1 MEKFKLTFYPDNKTI
16 EVEKGKSILSA
27 SISAGVYINSSC
39 GGDGVC
45 GRCKV
50 ILKKGQVLT
59 QPTGRIS
66 LEERKKG
73 IYLACLTTAQSDLE
87 IEVPPESSL
96 DLEKLTAEEVDLR
109 LKGLYSES
117 EEVEPQ
123 ESFFSEDIFVRSP
136 LATKLY
142 LELPPPNL
150 EDKISD
156 LERLYRQIRRV
167 QDIPIMQ
174 AGLANIRRLGE
185 LLRAADWKITVTLGK
200 RNGTTEIVLIEPG
213 NTSLKNFG
221 LAFDIGTTT
230 ISGQLVDL
238 NSKKV
243 LGTKATYNKQ
253 ASFGSD
259 IITRIIYA
267 QEPDGLEKLH
277 HAVIDGMNQMI
288 QELIREHN
296 IDLNDVNCVLCA
308 GNTTMVHLL
317 LRVDPTYIRREPYVP
332 TANFVPTIRASEAG
346 IKINPRGLLSC
357 IPGISS
363 YVGGDVT
370 AGVLACG
377 LDNAEDLSIL
387 IDIGT
392 NGEIVLGNK
401 DFMISASA
409 SAGPAFEG
417 SGVSCGMRS
426 SRGAIQRVKIVLE
439 DFQVAYN
446 TIGTSSALSADGE
459 RSRTIGEVKPRGICG
474 SGYIDAIAQMLVRGL
489 LDKDGKIKSIKHKRI
504 REGEFGREF
513 VLAFKEETDAASDIV
528 ITEADIENIKR
539 SKAAIYSAT
548 SSLVKHMDLD
558 FSKVKKFFIA
568 GGFGTYIDM
577 NNAISIGLLPDLERS
592 KFIFVGN
599 SSLAG
604 ARATL
609 LSYEAMKKAN
619 EIARKITY
627 FELSV
632 EPGYMDEYMAALFFP
647 HTDLSKFPSVK
658 V

>member
-1 MEKFKLTFYPDNKTI
+1 
-16 EVEKGKSILSA
+16 
-27 SISAGVYINSSC
+27 GV
-39 GGDGVC
+39 
-45 GRCKV
+45 
-50 ILKKGQVLT
+50 
-59 QPTGRIS
+59 
-66 LEERKKG
+66 
-73 IYLACLTTAQSDLE
+73 YLACLTTIQSDLE
-87 IEVPPESSL
+87 VKIPAESRL
-96 DLEKLTAEEVDLR
+96 DLDKLSPQEIDLR

-117 EEVEPQ
+117 EDI
-123 ESFFSEDIFVRSP
+123 ESTASILGEEIFTHSP

-142 LELPPPNL
+142 LELPPPDL

-156 LERLYRQIRRV
+156 LERLYRQIRRI

-174 AGLANIRRLGE
+174 TGLSNVRRLGE
-185 LLRAADWKITVTLGK
+185 VLRSADWKVTVTLGK
-200 RNGTTEIVLIEPG
+200 RNGTAEIVLIESG
-213 NTSLKNFG
+213 DTSKNNFG
-221 LAFDIGTTT
+221 FCFDIGTTT

-238 NSKKV
+238 NTKRV
-243 LGTKATYNKQ
+243 IGTKATYNKQ
-253 ASFGSD
+253 ATFGSD

-288 QELIREHN
+288 QELIRENN

-332 TANFVPTIRASEAG
+332 TANFVPTIRAAEAG

-357 IPGISS
+357 VPGISS

-370 AGVLACG
+370 AGVLSCG
-377 LDNAEDLSIL
+377 LDNIEDLSIL

-392 NGEIVLGNK
+392 NGEIVLGNR
-401 DFMISASA
+401 DFLISASA

-426 SRGAIQRVKIVLE
+426 SRGAIQKVKITSK
-439 DFQVAYN
+439 DFKVTYA
-446 TIGTSSALSADGE
+446 
-459 RSRTIGEVKPRGICG
+459 TIGEAKPRGICG
-474 SGYIDAIAQMLVRGL
+474 SGYIDLIAQMLKAGL
-489 LDKDGKIKSIKHKRI
+489 LDKNGKIKSLKHERI
-504 REGEFGREF
+504 REGEGGREF
-513 VLAFKEETDAASDIV
+513 VVVFKKESGASSDII

-539 SKAAIYSAT
+539 AKAAIYSAAAA
-548 SSLVKHMDLD
+548 LVRHMDLD
-558 FSKVKKFFIA
+558 FSKIKKFFVA
-568 GGFGTYIDM
+568 GGFGTSIDIDS
-577 NNAISIGLLPDLERS
+577 AVGIGVLPDLERS
-592 KFIFVGN
+592 KFVFVGN

-604 ARATL
+604 ARQAL
-609 LSYEAMKKAN
+609 LSYDAMKKAD

-647 HTDLSKFPSVK
+647 HTDLSKFPSINITK
-658 V
+658 

>member
-1 MEKFKLTFYPDNKTI
+1 MDKFKVTFYPDNKSI
-16 EVEKGKSILSA
+16 EVERGKTILSA
-27 SISAGVYINSSC
+27 AISAGVYINSSC

-50 ILKKGQVLT
+50 ILKKGQVVT
-59 QPTGRIS
+59 HPTGRIS
-66 LEERKKG
+66 LEERSRG
-73 IYLACLTTAQSDLE
+73 FHLACLTTIQSDLE
-87 IEVPPESSL
+87 VEIPPESRL
-96 DLEKLTAEEVDLR
+96 DLELR

-117 EEVEPQ
+117 EEIEAPVSVLGDE
-123 ESFFSEDIFVRSP
+123 IFVHSP

-142 LELPPPNL
+142 LELPEPNL

-156 LERLYRQIRRV
+156 LERLYRQIRRI

-174 AGLANIRRLGE
+174 TGLTNIRRLGE
-185 LLRAADWKITVTLGK
+185 LLRSADWKVTVTLGK
-200 RNGTTEIVLIEPG
+200 RNGTTEIVLIESCD
-213 NTSLKNFG
+213 TSQKNLG
-221 LAFDIGTTT
+221 LCFDIGTTT

-238 NSKKV
+238 NTKQV

-259 IITRIIYA
+259 VITRIIYA
-267 QEPDGLEKLH
+267 QEEDGLEKLH

-288 QELIREHN
+288 QELIQEHN

-317 LRVDPTYIRREPYVP
+317 LRVEPTYIRREPYVP

-357 IPGISS
+357 VPGVSS

-370 AGVLACG
+370 AGVLSCG
-377 LDNAEDLSIL
+377 LHHQDDLSIL

-401 DFMISASA
+401 DFLVACSA

-417 SGVSCGMRS
+417 SGVGCGMRAS
-426 SRGAIQRVKIVLE
+426 KGAIQKVTIEPKNYAVK
-439 DFQVAYN
+439 YN
-446 TIGTSSALSADGE
+446 TIGE
-459 RSRTIGEVKPRGICG
+459 IKPRGICG
-474 SGYIDAIAQMLVRGL
+474 SGYIDMIPEMLRAGL
-489 LDKDGKIKSIKHKRI
+489 IDKSGKFKTIKDKRI
-504 REGEFGREF
+504 RESELGREF
-513 VLAFKEETDAASDIV
+513 IVAFKDESEATSDIV

-539 SKAAIYSAT
+539 AKAAIYAACAI
-548 SSLVKHMDLD
+548 LVKHMGLE
-558 FSKVKKFFIA
+558 FSQINKIFVA
-568 GGFGTYIDM
+568 GGFGTYLDIA
-577 NNAISIGLLPDLERS
+577 NAISIGLLPDLDKT

-604 ARATL
+604 ARSIL
-609 LSYEAMKKAN
+609 LSYEAMKEAS
-619 EIARKITY
+619 EIAKKMTY

-632 EPGYMDEYMAALFFP
+632 EPKYMDEYTAALFFP
-647 HTDLSKFPSVK
+647 HTDLSKFPSLSNK
-658 V
+658 K